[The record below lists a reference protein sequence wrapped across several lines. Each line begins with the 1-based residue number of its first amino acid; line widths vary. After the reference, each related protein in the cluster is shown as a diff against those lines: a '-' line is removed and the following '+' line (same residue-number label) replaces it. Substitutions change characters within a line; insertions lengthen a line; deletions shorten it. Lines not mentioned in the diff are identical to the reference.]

1 MKDLIITMDRET
13 FVSELRKKDDELN
26 YLREKLL
33 SLVRVT
39 WMKYVG
45 F

>member
-1 MKDLIITMDRET
+1 MKDLILTMDRET

-39 WMKYVG
+39 
-45 F
+45 